1 MRRTGTLTLVI
12 SSFFLAIV
20 ASILGSPGLFYM
32 ATALIAFVIAAKAQ
46 AWLAVRGLR
55 IQRTMT
61 QTAQVGDS
69 VTVTFIVTSGRR
81 ISRPL
86 VILKDQLPPR
96 LRSALVTP
104 ALAIAPAYERP
115 ISTSYTLRPTRRGN
129 FRWNEVEVLGG
140 DAMGLAQSKIKY
152 SLSTKDQAQLK
163 VYPAPLAFEAPIAF
177 GGAMGIDGGSR
188 SHYAR
193 AGIDIRSIRNYVP
206 GDPLR
211 HIDWKATARTGNTM
225 VKEFDS
231 DTSLRA
237 AIFIQDGIGTEIGN
251 ERWTTLESACGHAM
265 FLAERLL
272 LQGAQVYFPGL
283 ESTSGMTSGTL
294 SGRLDAIRD
303 LLADVRSNE
312 TRTLADQLA
321 KATQNFEPFGQIF
334 LFHAKTEDSLPA
346 ALGPLRESQ
355 VYAML
360 YDGSTLDRNV
370 PKAELASSTSYSRTL
385 EYAGAKTIFMPEV
398 QL

>member
-46 AWLAVRGLR
+46 AWFSVRGLR
-55 IQRTMT
+55 IQRTLT
-61 QTAQVGDS
+61 HAAQVGDT

-81 ISRPL
+81 FSRPL

-104 ALAIAPAYERP
+104 ALGIAPAYERP
-115 ISTSYTLRPTRRGN
+115 ISTSYILRPTRRGN
-129 FRWNEVEVLGG
+129 FRWNEVEVQGG

-152 SLSTKDQAQLK
+152 VLSTKDQAHLK

-188 SHYAR
+188 STYAR
-193 AGIDIRSIRNYVP
+193 AGIDIRSIRSYVP

-237 AIFIQDGIGTEIGN
+237 AIFIQDGLGTEIGN
-251 ERWTTLESACGHAM
+251 DRWSTLESACGHAM

-272 LQGAQVYFPGL
+272 LQGAHVYFPGL
-283 ESTSGMTSGTL
+283 ESASKPASGTL
-294 SGRLDAIRD
+294 SARLDAIRE
-303 LLADVRSNE
+303 LLADVRATES
-312 TRTLADQLA
+312 RTIADQLA
-321 KATQNFEPFGQIF
+321 KAAQNADAYGQIF
-334 LFHAKTEDSLPA
+334 IFLGKKEESLLG
-346 ALGPLRESQ
+346 ALGPLGESQ
-355 VYAML
+355 VYGLL
-360 YDGSTLDRNV
+360 YNGSFLDKNV
-370 PKAELASSTSYSRTL
+370 SRAELATDPTYSRSL
-385 EYAGAKTIFMPEV
+385 ENNGAHVLFMPEV
-398 QL
+398 QV